1 MLLHLCF
8 DDYKKHVALVDSVV
22 VLVEGNSFFCRLLE
36 RVYIDFVR
44 MGAKFDDATRVEYAD
59 IQGEL
64 PPPPFAPPVLS
75 CVSQLLSKEMS
86 FHPCGG
92 KCI

>member
-1 MLLHLCF
+1 M
-8 DDYKKHVALVDSVV
+8 
-22 VLVEGNSFFCRLLE
+22 EGKEGDGWTTEQVRLLE

-64 PPPPFAPPVLS
+64 PPVHPPSFVVCFAVIIERN
-75 CVSQLLSKEMS
+75 VK
-86 FHPCGG
+86 HPCGG